1 MTNPRLLPMLYGVGA
16 VLSAVIVGPL
26 FGGGYLL
33 YRDAVSTP
41 RSFVTDAA
49 LGIGPLAP
57 RAVPQD
63 WFVAVAGS
71 IVGGGMVVL
80 VALAAA
86 LLFAAVGFGR
96 LAVRLVP
103 GAGRSGAVAAAVVTV
118 WNPFVAERLLQGNWS
133 LLVGYA
139 ALGWIVVAVADVAEG
154 RTRERWIGWAQVGG
168 LLAVAGLTPT
178 GSVMALVVAGV
189 TAASC
194 GGIRRWR
201 AYAGLVALWVCS
213 AAPWLMSAAIGGGS
227 ITSDGPAGVR
237 AFALRS
243 EPLLGPL
250 GTALGVGGIWNSDA
264 VPTSRTI
271 WWAAIATVCLLVVIV
286 VGSVWL
292 WRRRSTSPTPSLW
305 QGLAALAAVVV
316 GLVAVTAAGPGQA
329 ALGAVVDAVP
339 GAGLVR
345 DTHKFLALVM
355 PFGALASAAAVV
367 ALRRYVPTG
376 FALAAIALLVIAPLP
391 DLACGAGG
399 RITPVHYPHDWT
411 RAAAMVPADRGA
423 VALWP
428 PGTVRRY
435 SFTDGPSLDP
445 AARMVRAPVIE
456 SGELRVDGVVVDH
469 ADHAADQVNRVLRS
483 GGNPRALSNL
493 GVGWVLVER
502 GPETS
507 VPKALADLTPVVA
520 GPDLMLFDL
529 GGAVTPQASSIS
541 RGLAWAAHVIWA
553 LLMAI
558 GALAAGTAGLVTI
571 VQRAASR
578 RTRSISS
585 HVVDHE

>member
-1 MTNPRLLPMLYGVGA
+1 MTNPRLLPILYGVGA

-71 IVGGGMVVL
+71 VVGGGVVVL

-86 LLFAAVGFGR
+86 VLFAAVGFGR
-96 LAVRLVP
+96 LAFRLVP

-154 RTRERWIGWAQVGG
+154 RARGRWVGWAQVGG

-178 GSVMALVVAGV
+178 GSVMAAVIAGV
-189 TAASC
+189 TAVSC
-194 GGIRRWR
+194 TGIRRWR
-201 AYAGLVALWVCS
+201 MFAGLGALWVCS
-213 AAPWLMSAAIGGGS
+213 ALPWLMSAVIGSGS
-227 ITSDGPAGVR
+227 IASDGPAGVR
-237 AFALRS
+237 AFSLRS

-250 GTALGVGGIWNSDA
+250 GTALGLGGIWNSDA

-271 WWAAIATVCLLVVIV
+271 WWAAIATACLLVVIV
-286 VGSVWL
+286 AGSVWL
-292 WRRRSTSPTPSLW
+292 WRSRSASPAP
-305 QGLAALAAVVV
+305 GLLRGVAALAAVVV
-316 GLVAVTAAGPGQA
+316 LLVAVTAAGPGQA

-345 DTHKFLALVM
+345 DTQKFLALVM
-355 PFGALASAAAVV
+355 PFVALASAAAVV
-367 ALRRYVPTG
+367 ALRRYVPAG

-391 DLACGAGG
+391 DLAWGVGG
-399 RITPVHYPHDWT
+399 RITPAHYPDDWT
-411 RAAAMVPADRGA
+411 KAAAMVPADRGA

-428 PGTVRRY
+428 PGTVRQY
-435 SFTDGPSLDP
+435 SFAEGPSLDP
-445 AARMVRAPVIE
+445 TTRMVRAPVIE

-469 ADHAADQVNRVLRS
+469 ADHTAAQVNRVLRS
-483 GGNPRALSNL
+483 GANPRALSDL

-502 GPETS
+502 GPQTS
-507 VPKALADLTPVVA
+507 VPAELADLTPVVS

-529 GGAVTPQASSIS
+529 GGAVTPRASSMS
-541 RGLAWAAHVIWA
+541 RGWAWAGHVIWA
-553 LLMAI
+553 LLMVV
-558 GALAAGTAGLVTI
+558 GALAAVIERLVNV
-571 VQRAASR
+571 VQRQASR